1 MIVLVLRTEFLLFF
15 VLFLSSCPVDNG
27 TYYDHTMTQTQ
38 RFQLVPFRWIPQN
51 FTVVYLHCN
60 VIVCHRD
67 GNSRCSMGCQSSD
80 RRRARSTGKED
91 MHRVTLGPI
100 RLREPRR
107 SPSDILN
114 RGKCTL
120 RPSLKKQIHCSSIK

>member
-1 MIVLVLRTEFLLFF
+1 MSEFLVLFCSLS
-15 VLFLSSCPVDNG
+15 LSSCPVDNG
-27 TYYDHTMTQTQ
+27 TYYDRTMTQTQ

-51 FTVVYLHCN
+51 FTLVYLHCN
-60 VIVCHRD
+60 VIVCHKD
-67 GNSRCSMGCQSSD
+67 DNSRCSMGCQSSN

-107 SPSDILN
+107 STSDILK
-114 RGKCTL
+114 RGKET
-120 RPSLKKQIHCSSIK
+120 IHFSCFK